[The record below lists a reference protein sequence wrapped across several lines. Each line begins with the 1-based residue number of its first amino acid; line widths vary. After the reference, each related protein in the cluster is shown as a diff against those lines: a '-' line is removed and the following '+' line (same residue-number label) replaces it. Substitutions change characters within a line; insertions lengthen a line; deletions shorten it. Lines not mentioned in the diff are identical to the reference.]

1 MDTETLTN
9 YLGHVYNLES
19 ELYGISETIK
29 NLNWK
34 RGQSENIR
42 EKQLKPESKFYFE
55 FGVNAFGS
63 IVIYLVFLFIYSGI
77 MVLLGRHDDPLR
89 IIDTEHPF
97 LKGIG
102 TICGI
107 FFVLLLIQLHT
118 NTKDNAEIQ
127 EQNGITESENNQ
139 IREYRSQQISLYD
152 QMIRDVQNTYNAV
165 YQTLNEYYSLNIIFP
180 KYQGL
185 VPVASFYEYL
195 ASGRCDGLTGV
206 HGAYNKYEEEL
217 RQNLIIAKLDTV
229 IQQLE
234 SIKGNQFM
242 LYQAINNQT
251 QAIINLNGN
260 VQNAMNRMDFIQA
273 TQYVQAYNQEILA
286 KNSQELVE
294 YKRWNE
300 IRK

>member
-1 MDTETLTN
+1 M
-9 YLGHVYNLES
+9 
-19 ELYGISETIK
+19 
-29 NLNWK
+29 
-34 RGQSENIR
+34 
-42 EKQLKPESKFYFE
+42 KPESKFDFE

-63 IVIYLVFLFIYSGI
+63 IVIYLVFLLVYSGI
-77 MVLLGRHDDPLR
+77 MALSGRHDDPLR

-97 LKGIG
+97 LKAIG

-107 FFVLLLIQLHT
+107 FFVLLFIQLHT

-127 EQNGITESENNQ
+127 EQNGITESENSQ
-139 IREYRSQQISLYD
+139 IRQYRSQQISMYD

-165 YQTLNEYYSLNIIFP
+165 QQTLNKYYSLNIIFP
-180 KYQGL
+180 KYRGL

-195 ASGRCDGLTGV
+195 ASGRCDGLTEV

-251 QAIINLNGN
+251 QASNNLSGN

-294 YKRWNE
+294 YKRWNDIIKVLNKNYMKE
-300 IRK
+300 DGFVSVAFLLIIGTLHKIPLLL